1 VINLILKINMKIFCK
16 IFCFILLTAYGCS
29 GESQI
34 LQQAIQTSTVCPDK
48 PTAILNANN
57 VTEISL
63 NNQILKKAGQAS
75 ANKSTAYIFEAIAG
89 QEFTYKT
96 SEDICIWLYTPDNQI
111 LNSGILPISG
121 KYTIQVSAPQ
131 GSTSFNLEMSLQT
144 EKSLKTSQTN
154 PPVTANKISPI
165 PSSNTKN
172 TSISSEA
179 LGWIWLGSV
188 NNTSGVFSYGEPLI
202 PSKLQP
208 VTITPSVV
216 PSPGAVVTIKT
227 QTNRRAN
234 VPQPPDFKLANRAG
248 KPFPP
253 GQKLVI
259 LRVEGFLDQ
268 NSQSK
273 NTRVWAQ
280 VGKP

>member
-1 VINLILKINMKIFCK
+1 MKIFCK

-57 VTEISL
+57 VKEISL
-63 NNQILKKAGQAS
+63 NSQILKIAGQAS
-75 ANKSTAYIFEAIAG
+75 ANQPTAYIFEAIAG

-96 SEDICIWLYTPDNQI
+96 SEDICLWLYTPDNQI
-111 LNSGILPISG
+111 LTSGILPISG
-121 KYTIQVSAPQ
+121 KYMIQVAARQ
-131 GSTSFNLEMSLQT
+131 GSTSFNLEMSLKT
-144 EKSLKTSQTN
+144 ENSSQAAVIN
-154 PPVTANKISPI
+154 NEIPKPPA
-165 PSSNTKN
+165 SNSKN
-172 TSISSEA
+172 TSISSQT